1 MIEIVVILLVS
12 FVILLVLDVPIAV
25 AIAGATFLCVVAA
38 GGDASFIVAN
48 KMANGVDSFAL
59 LAIPFFILSGLLMGQ
74 GGIAHRL
81 MNFASV
87 LVGWLP
93 GGLAYVNTLT
103 CMLFGSISG
112 SASAA
117 VSSVGSFMIPEMD
130 RKGYP
135 KEFNVALTTTAA
147 TTGLIIPP
155 SNIMIVYS
163 MAAGSVSVAALFLA
177 GLLPGV
183 VMGLAIMAVCLIRTL
198 QGKLGKG
205 ERLNL
210 VGETRGER
218 LASLM
223 KILWIGFSQAALSLL
238 LVVIVIGGIL
248 SGVFTAT
255 EAAAIAVAYSFY
267 LAVVHYKEV
276 KLQQIP
282 GILLKAGITTG
293 IVMLLIGA
301 SSGMSWLLASQ
312 NIPQAVS
319 DWLLGISENPI
330 VLLLAINVL
339 LLIVGTFM
347 DMTPAVLIFT
357 PIFLPVMQ
365 KIGKMWELTE
375 SEISVHFG
383 IIIIANLCIGLCTP
397 PVGSCLFIG
406 CSVGKISI
414 ARVTPTL
421 IPFFAAMI
429 GALLL
434 ITYWPALSLLVPGWF
449 GLPR

>member
-1 MIEIVVILLVS
+1 MIEIIVIMLVS
-12 FVILLVLDVPIAV
+12 FVILMALDVPIAV
-25 AIAGATFLCVVAA
+25 TIAGATFLCVVAT

-48 KMANGVDSFAL
+48 KMANGIDSFTL
-59 LAIPFFILSGLLMGQ
+59 LAIPFFVLSGLLMGQ

-81 MNFASV
+81 INFAAV

-93 GGLAYVNTLT
+93 GGLAYVNAVT

-117 VSSVGSFMIPEMD
+117 VSSVGSFMIPEMN

-177 GLLPGV
+177 GILPGI
-183 VMGLAIMAVCLIRTL
+183 VMGLAIMGVCLLRTM
-198 QGKLGKG
+198 QGMTGKG
-205 ERLNL
+205 ERLQV
-210 VGETRGER
+210 VGNTRGER
-218 LASLM
+218 LRSVMAL
-223 KILWIGFSQAALSLL
+223 LWTGFSQAALSLL

-248 SGVFTAT
+248 SGIFTAT

-267 LAVVHYKEV
+267 LAVIHYKEV
-276 KLQQIP
+276 KLKEMP
-282 GILLKAGITTG
+282 GILLQAGITTSV
-293 IVMLLIGA
+293 VMLLIGA
-301 SSGMSWLLASQ
+301 SSGMSWILASQ

-319 DWLLGISENPI
+319 AALLGLSENPI
-330 VLLLAINVL
+330 VLLLAINL
-339 LLIVGTFM
+339 LLLVVGTFM

-365 KIGKMWELTE
+365 KIGLIWGLTE
-375 SEISVHFG
+375 SEVSIHFG

-406 CSVGKISI
+406 CGVGRTTI
-414 ARVTPTL
+414 AKVTPQL
-421 IPFFAAMI
+421 IPFFIAMI
-429 GALLL
+429 AALLL
-434 ITYWPALSLLVPGWF
+434 ITYWPALTLLVPGWF
-449 GLPR
+449 GLPK